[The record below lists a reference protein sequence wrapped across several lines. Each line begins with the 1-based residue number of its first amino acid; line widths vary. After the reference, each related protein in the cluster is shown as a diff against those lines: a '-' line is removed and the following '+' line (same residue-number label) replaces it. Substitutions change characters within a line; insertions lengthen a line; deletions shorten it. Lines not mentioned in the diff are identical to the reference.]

1 MTFLD
6 VATLNIWH
14 DSGPWP
20 QRCELILE
28 EMSRLKPDLVGLQEV
43 LCQPDGRGQA
53 EELAGPLGYEVVYA
67 PASRRSDGAWL
78 GNALLSRLPVRRSET
93 VALPADGVEPR
104 SMLYALVD
112 TVDGELPVFV
122 THLAW
127 EPDLGA
133 VRGRQVDAILER
145 IEWSVA
151 DLPAAPEPA
160 LEKALPCLLMGD
172 FNAAPDAD
180 ELLPLEDGWVD
191 AWSVAG
197 DGPGFT
203 FDPENGY
210 ARPWEEPAQRIDYL
224 FVEADPRVRVHLAET
239 AFTVPR
245 LVDGQPTWPSDH
257 YGIACRLELRA

>member
-28 EMSRLKPDLVGLQEV
+28 EISRLKPDLVGLQEV

-53 EELAGPLGYEVVYA
+53 EELAGPLGYEVAYA
-67 PASRRSDGAWL
+67 PASRRSDGTWL
-78 GNALLSRLPVRRSET
+78 GNALLSRLPVRRSQT
-93 VALPADGVEPR
+93 VALPADGVESR
-104 SMLYALVD
+104 SMLHALVD
-112 TVDGELPVFV
+112 TVAGELPVFV

-127 EPDLGA
+127 EHDLGL
-133 VRGRQVDAILER
+133 VRGRQVDAILDGIER
-145 IEWSVA
+145 SVA
-151 DLPAAPEPA
+151 DVPAA
-160 LEKALPCLLMGD
+160 LPGLLMGD
-172 FNAAPDAD
+172 FNAAPGAD

-203 FDPENGY
+203 FDPENDY
-210 ARPWEEPAQRIDYL
+210 ARPWEEPAQRIDYV
-224 FVEADPRVRVHLAET
+224 FVEADPRVRVPLAET

-245 LVDGQPTWPSDH
+245 LVGGQPIWPSDH
-257 YGIACRLELRA
+257 YGIACRLELLA